1 MLFCNYLV
9 IFHLYLMDP
18 EMGKKNIKIYFDTKY
33 YFVLQINS
41 YLMDLIEMV
50 SYFLSKY
57 FSFLFFIFENTENT
71 LPKNCLRHHI
81 YANWCI
87 VKCGR

>member
-33 YFVLQINS
+33 YFVLKINS

-50 SYFLSKY
+50 LYFLSKY
-57 FSFLFFIFENTENT
+57 FSFLYFYI
-71 LPKNCLRHHI
+71 
-81 YANWCI
+81 
-87 VKCGR
+87 

>member
-1 MLFCNYLV
+1 
-9 IFHLYLMDP
+9 MDP
-18 EMGKKNIKIYFDTKY
+18 EMGKKNIKIYFDTKN

-57 FSFLFFIFENTENT
+57 FSFLYFYIWKYWKYF
-71 LPKNCLRHHI
+71 
-81 YANWCI
+81 A
-87 VKCGR
+87 